1 MNTTAL
7 DALFTSLHSN
17 PVTKTIWIGGTNPGR
32 ATCDRSIATGKGW
45 TVND

>member
-17 PVTKTIWIGGTNPGR
+17 PVTKTIWIGGNPGT
-32 ATCDRSIATGKGW
+32 ASCTQSIATGKGW
-45 TVND
+45 TVTD